1 MALPALRWEP
11 PALRLRA
18 QQRGRRASAHLEQ
31 RRARLLPQGAR
42 LSSPGVR
49 PRRHRQSIR
58 IVPSGISNPF
68 RETASGMTRRGFT
81 LLEIIV
87 AVAITAM
94 IGVTIAMAFTSGF
107 KAKEL
112 VESEAEQ
119 YRGLRTTLDRMVRE
133 IGAAFVSDRYDQR
146 RYRDQ
151 NDRPTNFIGTRDKLI
166 FTSMAHQRLY
176 ADAKESDQMV
186 VEYGVHASTQKGV
199 RNQQDLMRRENPN
212 VYGEDKM
219 DHGGVEEVLLENVKR
234 VEFSYWDSDQ
244 KDWVNDWDTRKLEKK
259 SILPTRVR
267 ITLVRADENGHEQR
281 YTTETRIML
290 NTVIP
295 RF

>member
-1 MALPALRWEP
+1 MA
-11 PALRLRA
+11 
-18 QQRGRRASAHLEQ
+18 
-31 RRARLLPQGAR
+31 
-42 LSSPGVR
+42 
-49 PRRHRQSIR
+49 
-58 IVPSGISNPF
+58 
-68 RETASGMTRRGFT
+68 RRGFT

-94 IGVTIAMAFTSGF
+94 IGVTIATAFSSGF
-107 KAKEL
+107 RAKEL
-112 VESEAEQ
+112 VEGEAEQ
-119 YRGLRTTLDRMVRE
+119 YRGLRTSMDRMVRE

-151 NDRPTNFIGTRDKLI
+151 NDRPTNFIGTREKLL
-166 FTSMAHQRLY
+166 FTSLAHQRLY

-186 VEYGVHASTQKGV
+186 VEYEVRASTKKGS
-199 RNQQDLMRRENPN
+199 RAQDLMRRENPN
-212 VYGEDKM
+212 LYGEDKM
-219 DHGGVEEVLLENVKR
+219 DRGGVDDVLLENVKR

-244 KDWVNDWDTRKLEKK
+244 KDWVNEWDTRKLEKK

-267 ITLVRADENGHEQR
+267 ITVVRADESGHEQR

-290 NTVIP
+290 NTEIP